1 MKRSRWLVFGVGN
14 PSRGDDALGPLFVER
29 LEQWSATAGDL
40 PVALATLTDFQWQ
53 VEHALDL
60 IDVDVTVFVD
70 ASLRAA
76 PPFEIAPLA
85 PAFDATHSTHALSP
99 ACVLA
104 TAERLGQILPQAW
117 LLAIRGETFELGA
130 EPSPASCCHL
140 DAALDFLLA
149 RLAAGQIEPLESL
162 GRRPCSHRRGERLY
176 RPRFPWSAAVSNGA
190 GDAPVSF
197 ALSRHTHADR
207 SPPRV
212 TAL

>member
-130 EPSPASCCHL
+130 EPSPASRRHL

-162 GRRPCSHRRGERLY
+162 GTP
-176 RPRFPWSAAVSNGA
+176 AM
-190 GDAPVSF
+190 
-197 ALSRHTHADR
+197 
-207 SPPRV
+207 
-212 TAL
+212 

>member
-1 MKRSRWLVFGVGN
+1 MSRPRWLVFAVGN

-60 IDVDVTVFVD
+60 IDVDMVVFVD
-70 ASLRAA
+70 ASVRAL

-85 PAFDATHSTHALSP
+85 PAFDATYSTHALSP

-117 LLAIRGETFELGA
+117 LLAIPGRDFELGA
-130 EPSPASCCHL
+130 APSPGGQRNL
-140 DAALDFLLA
+140 DAALGFLRV
-149 RLAAGQIEPLESL
+149 RLAAGQIKPLESM
-162 GRRPCSHRRGERLY
+162 
-176 RPRFPWSAAVSNGA
+176 AAASI
-190 GDAPVSF
+190 
-197 ALSRHTHADR
+197 
-207 SPPRV
+207 
-212 TAL
+212 